1 MTKFNEKDFY
11 RANLK
16 RKKDKNVI
24 VMTFT
29 SLKFNINS
37 FGIIS
42 FFLHMKM
49 GMQNASE
56 NQWHMKRSHN
66 IASVFTARTGL
77 FKI

>member
-1 MTKFNEKDFY
+1 
-11 RANLK
+11 
-16 RKKDKNVI
+16 
-24 VMTFT
+24 MTFT

-37 FGIIS
+37 FGIMS

-56 NQWHMKRSHN
+56 NHWHMKRSHN
-66 IASVFTARTGL
+66 IASVFTTGTGL